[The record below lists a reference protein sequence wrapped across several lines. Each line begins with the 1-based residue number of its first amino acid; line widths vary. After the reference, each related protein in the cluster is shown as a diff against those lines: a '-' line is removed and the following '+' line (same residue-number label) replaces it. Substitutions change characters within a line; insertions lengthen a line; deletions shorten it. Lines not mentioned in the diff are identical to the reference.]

1 MEKLISTLK
10 EKLGS
15 IEVPQIVVLVLG
27 IIAVLIALNVAKT
40 VLKVVLL
47 IVAALAF
54 LYFFYPSLYETV
66 LGAIF

>member
-1 MEKLISTLK
+1 MEQLISTLK

-15 IEVPQIVVLVLG
+15 VHHPQIVVLVLG

-54 LYFFYPSLYETV
+54 LYFFYPSLYEQAIS
-66 LGAIF
+66 AIF